1 MPKLSIIIL
10 SYNTLAVT
18 KKCLD
23 SLSKSLSEH
32 PIDHEIIVVDNA
44 STDGSRDML
53 RKQKCLVV
61 QNKKN
66 VGFSSGNNQGFKRS
80 SGEYL
85 LFLNSDTIIQNVNFP
100 ELISFAGGRKDIGV
114 VTVKVL
120 LPSGRID
127 PASHRGFPTLWRS
140 LTYFSKLEK
149 IFGSI
154 PVINRLF
161 GGYHLTYLN
170 LNSVHEIDSP
180 TGAFYLVKRSIF
192 EQVGGFDEKFF
203 MYGEDLDLSYRIK
216 ALGFKVLY
224 YPGFSI
230 LHEKYTSGLK
240 TEDRAIRSKI
250 KRHFYEAM
258 GLFYKK
264 HYSQSYPAI
273 INKSV
278 FLLLNWKLNNK

>member
-1 MPKLSIIIL
+1 M
-10 SYNTLAVT
+10 
-18 KKCLD
+18 
-23 SLSKSLSEH
+23 SKSLSEH

-44 STDGSRDML
+44 STDGSLDML

-100 ELISFAGGRKDIGV
+100 ELISFVDSRKDVGV

-120 LPSGRID
+120 LPSGSID

-154 PVINRLF
+154 PVVNRFF

-170 LNSVHEIDSP
+170 LNLIHEIDSP

-216 ALGFKVLY
+216 ALRFKILY
-224 YPGFSI
+224 YPRFSI

-240 TEDRAIRSKI
+240 TEDRAVRSKI